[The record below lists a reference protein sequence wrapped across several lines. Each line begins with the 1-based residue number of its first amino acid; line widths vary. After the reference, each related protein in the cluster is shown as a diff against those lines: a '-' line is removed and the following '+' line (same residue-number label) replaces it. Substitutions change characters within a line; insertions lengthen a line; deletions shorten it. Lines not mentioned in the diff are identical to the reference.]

1 MVDVCQDVIIREDD
15 CGVDK
20 GIVVS
25 EISENGQVIEKF
37 SERVK
42 GRFPVRDIL
51 KPGTDEVLISK
62 DHMMT
67 EDDAALLEKFDIHS
81 AEIRTVLTCKAHSG
95 ICAKCYGMNLATSKP
110 VGPGEAVGI
119 IGSNGAGKSTLLKL
133 LTHVTAPTSG
143 DIDLYGRVASMLEV
157 GTGFHPEM
165 TGRENVYLNGAIL
178 GMTRAE
184 IDAKMAEIIEF
195 SEVGDFIDTPVK
207 RYSSGMFVK
216 LAFSVAA
223 HLDSEIMIMDEVLAV
238 GDMKFQKKCL
248 TKMRQAA
255 RRDGKTVLYVS
266 HNMATIRD
274 LCDRCIVLDKG
285 KVIFDGDVDEGIA
298 LYLST
303 KSQAADFVDYSDF
316 KRDNWFKRDNLRL
329 QSVRVLV
336 PSVEAIERTQPVRI
350 HCVIKAQESVE
361 RVGLRLEVRDEVGNP
376 LATSCLY
383 DLNLHEGDSEFTAQ
397 YDLSVLSPGK
407 YSNYFTLFTAGEG
420 GAHTVEDW
428 VPGIQFRMVD
438 TFTSGHLEWNAKDWG
453 SIRLPEAVLCKENAE

>member
-1 MVDVCQDVIIREDD
+1 MSENELMIRVQDVKKQYRLGQIGGGTLRSDLQSWWARKRGKEDPNSL
-15 CGVDK
+15 
-20 GIVVS
+20 I
-25 EISENGQVIEKF
+25 
-37 SERVK
+37 
-42 GRFPVRDIL
+42 
-51 KPGTDEVLISK
+51 GTDQRLIGTTF
-62 DHMMT
+62 M
-67 EDDAALLEKFDIHS
+67 ALNGVSF
-81 AEIRTVLTCKAHSG
+81 TVK
-95 ICAKCYGMNLATSKP
+95 K
-110 VGPGEAVGI
+110 GEAVGI

-133 LTHVTAPTSG
+133 LTHVTAPSAG

-178 GMTRAE
+178 GMTHAE
-184 IDAKMAEIIEF
+184 IDAKMDEIIAF

-223 HLDSEIMIMDEVLAV
+223 HLDSEIMDEVLAV

-255 RRDGKTVLYVS
+255 QRDGKTVLYVS

-285 KVIFDGDVDEGIA
+285 KVVFDGDVDEAIA

-303 KSQAADFVDYSDF
+303 KSQTSDFVDYSTF

-329 QSVRVLV
+329 QSVQVQV
-336 PSVEAIERTQPVRI
+336 PSVEAIERSQPVRMRF
-350 HCVIKAQESVE
+350 VIKAKESAGA
-361 RVGLRLEVRDEVGNP
+361 VGLRFEVRDEVGNP

-383 DLNLHEGDSEFTAQ
+383 GLQLQSGDNTVTAS

-420 GAHTVEDW
+420 GIHTVEDW

-438 TFTSGHLEWNAKDWG
+438 TFSENQLEWNAKDWG
-453 SIRLPEAVLCKENAE
+453 AIRLPEAVHCQEDA

>member
-1 MVDVCQDVIIREDD
+1 M
-15 CGVDK
+15 
-20 GIVVS
+20 
-25 EISENGQVIEKF
+25 SENKLMI
-37 SERVK
+37 R
-42 GRFPVRDIL
+42 VRDVKKQYRLGQIGGGTL
-51 KPGTDEVLISK
+51 RGDLQSWWARKRGKEDPNTLIGTDQRLIGTTF
-62 DHMMT
+62 M
-67 EDDAALLEKFDIHS
+67 ALNGVSF
-81 AEIRTVLTCKAHSG
+81 TVNK
-95 ICAKCYGMNLATSKP
+95 
-110 VGPGEAVGI
+110 GEAVGI

-133 LTHVTAPTSG
+133 LTHVTAPTEG

-184 IDAKMAEIIEF
+184 IDAKMDEIIEF
-195 SEVGDFIDTPVK
+195 SEVRDFIDTPVK

-255 RRDGKTVLYVS
+255 QRDGKTVLYVS

-285 KVIFDGDVDEGIA
+285 KVVFDGGVDEGIA

-303 KSQAADFVDYSDF
+303 RSQASEFVDYSAF
-316 KRDNWFKRDNLRL
+316 KRDNWFKRDNIRL
-329 QSVRVLV
+329 QNVHLLV
-336 PSVEAIERTQPVRI
+336 PTVEAIERSQPVRMRF
-350 HCVIKAQESVE
+350 VIKAQESAGA
-361 RVGLRLEVRDEVGNP
+361 VGLRFEVRDEVGTP

-383 DLNLHEGDSEFTAQ
+383 GLQLQPGDNTFTVS

-420 GAHTVEDW
+420 GTHIVEDW

-438 TFTSGHLEWNAKDWG
+438 TFSGNQLEWNAKDWG
-453 SIRLPEAVLCKENAE
+453 AIRLPEAVLCQEDA